1 VQSATPTQ
9 IVLKTDSGDN
19 LTVNVEDTTAYLR
32 IAPGET
38 DLRKAEKINAADV
51 AAGDRVLAQARPN
64 ADLTSA
70 PAARIVVMS
79 KAAIAQKHEADRAEW
94 QRRGLAGTVTA
105 INPAAKEITLAL
117 RGLGSQR
124 LVIVN
129 ASGDVQF
136 RRYAPDSVKFSD
148 AKPSSF
154 AELKIGDHVR
164 VLGERNEDSTSMKA
178 EQIVFGTFRNF
189 PATVV
194 AVNAAA
200 NEVRVND
207 LESKKQVTVKLIPDS
222 QVKRMPEMMAKALA
236 MRSRGAG
243 MGGPGGQRPGGG
255 GPGQW
260 QGGARG
266 GGPPGAAGGGPGGEA
281 PGAQAGRPSFGA
293 PGGGMGGGG
302 GMRGGDPQQMLERMP
317 AIAVT
322 ELKPGDAVIVA
333 STAGADVSRATAIA
347 LIAGVE
353 PILTAPRE
361 GSDNSFASWSLN
373 NLNLDI
379 AP

>member
-1 VQSATPTQ
+1 
-9 IVLKTDSGDN
+9 
-19 LTVNVEDTTAYLR
+19 
-32 IAPGET
+32 
-38 DLRKAEKINAADV
+38 
-51 AAGDRVLAQARPN
+51 
-64 ADLTSA
+64 
-70 PAARIVVMS
+70 
-79 KAAIAQKHEADRAEW
+79 
-94 QRRGLAGTVTA
+94 
-105 INPAAKEITLAL
+105 
-117 RGLGSQR
+117 
-124 LVIVN
+124 
-129 ASGDVQF
+129 
-136 RRYAPDSVKFSD
+136 
-148 AKPSSF
+148 
-154 AELKIGDHVR
+154 
-164 VLGERNEDSTSMKA
+164 
-178 EQIVFGTFRNF
+178 
-189 PATVV
+189 
-194 AVNAAA
+194 
-200 NEVRVND
+200 
-207 LESKKQVTVKLIPDS
+207 
-222 QVKRMPEMMAKALA
+222 
-236 MRSRGAG
+236 